1 MKNSYLI
8 LGLFIIILTACNN
21 NPQNA
26 KHPDGSALKQD
37 TAGKSTNGL
46 TDSVEPKKSIMKGF
60 KSDIKEEAL
69 KNENFRKV
77 LYTSKNLQL
86 VLMTLKPGEEI
97 GAEIHVNSDQF
108 FRFESGKGKCII
120 NENEYNVESGD
131 VVIVPAGSKH
141 NVINT
146 DAVKELK
153 MYTIYAIPQHKDGII
168 RATKKD
174 AENNA
179 TKFDGKT
186 TE

>member
-8 LGLFIIILTACNN
+8 LGLFIIILYGCNN
-21 NPQNA
+21 NPQNV
-26 KHPDGSALKQD
+26 KHPDGNALKQD
-37 TAGKSTNGL
+37 TAMKSTNEL
-46 TDSVEPKKSIMKGF
+46 TTSGEPKKSTMKGF
-60 KSDIKEEAL
+60 KSNIEKDAL

-86 VLMTLKPGEEI
+86 VLMSLKPGEEI
-97 GAEIHVNSDQF
+97 GSEIHVNSDQF

-120 NENEYNVESGD
+120 NENVYTVESGD
-131 VVIVPAGSKH
+131 VIVVPFGSKH

-146 DAVKELK
+146 DASKELK
-153 MYTIYAIPQHKDGII
+153 MYTIYALPQHKDGII

-174 AENNA
+174 AQDKEE
-179 TKFDGKT
+179 KFDGKT

>member
-1 MKNSYLI
+1 MKNSHLI
-8 LGLFIIILTACNN
+8 LGLFIIILSACNN

-26 KHPDGSALKQD
+26 KHPDGSVLKQD
-37 TAGKSTNGL
+37 TTGKSTNEL
-46 TDSVEPKKSIMKGF
+46 TVSEPKKSIMKGF
-60 KSDIKEEAL
+60 KSNIEKDVL
-69 KNENFRKV
+69 KNENYREV
-77 LYTSKNLQL
+77 IYTGKHLQL
-86 VLMTLKPGEEI
+86 VLMSLKPGEEI
-97 GAEIHVNSDQF
+97 GTEIHVNSDQF

-131 VVIVPAGSKH
+131 VIVVPVGSKH

-153 MYTIYAIPQHKDGII
+153 MYTIYALPQHKDGII

-174 AENNA
+174 AQDNGE
-179 TKFDGKT
+179 KFDGKT

>member
-1 MKNSYLI
+1 MKKSILI
-8 LGLFIIILTACNN
+8 SGLFIIILFACNN
-21 NPQNA
+21 NSEKTKQQNT
-26 KHPDGSALKQD
+26 KDKISSIELQNPDK
-37 TAGKSTNGL
+37 
-46 TDSVEPKKSIMKGF
+46 KGF
-60 KSDIKEEAL
+60 KSNIEKDVRG
-69 KNENFRKV
+69 NENYREV
-77 LYTSKNLQL
+77 LYTGKHLQL
-86 VLMTLKPGEEI
+86 VLMSLKPGEEI

-120 NENEYNVESGD
+120 NGNEYDVEGGD
-131 VVIVPAGSKH
+131 VIIVPAGSKH

-153 MYTIYAIPQHKDGII
+153 MYTIYALPQHKDGII